1 MTTLYVISDLHLGGG
16 DGFQMC
22 TGQAALARFLEAR
35 VEEARASGD
44 VELVINGDAVDFLAE
59 APFRAL
65 TVDDGEA
72 TRKLNAILGRAE
84 NQGVFGALRAFVA
97 AGGRLTVLLG
107 NHDLELRLPGPRAA
121 LQAALGEGAVLQLD
135 GSPLRRGGLWIDHGN
150 VVDPWNCVNHRLL
163 GRLAADIA
171 GGDDSWSVLEEGEL
185 RDALKVPPGSQLV
198 VDVMNKVK
206 ARYRFVDLLKPETEA
221 VLPLLAALEPE
232 LSPHL
237 RRAAGLAR
245 GVGLRMVLR
254 SLWGAAGGGDLSEIS
269 DAGGP
274 AAAFATAAA
283 QEIGRKEA
291 AIRDAARVEAGVED
305 EISASEAARSWWQ
318 VWQARRAGEDRE
330 AQLGRLRRALSVW
343 HEAQQAA
350 YDTTREGELWL
361 KGAQAAFEQG
371 AALVVY
377 GHTHFARDV
386 AVGSGRRY
394 LNTGT
399 WADLMTV
406 PDAIF
411 GADEAAAGRAMA
423 RFADD
428 LAGNELTAWRSSAP
442 CYARVALDGQGEPA
456 EAGVYLVDPDSG
468 AAQALSTGAIR
479 GALTRNHP
487 DFTRS

>member
-1 MTTLYVISDLHLGGG
+1 
-16 DGFQMC
+16 
-22 TGQAALARFLEAR
+22 
-35 VEEARASGD
+35 
-44 VELVINGDAVDFLAE
+44 
-59 APFRAL
+59 
-65 TVDDGEA
+65 
-72 TRKLNAILGRAE
+72 
-84 NQGVFGALRAFVA
+84 
-97 AGGRLTVLLG
+97 
-107 NHDLELRLPGPRAA
+107 
-121 LQAALGEGAVLQLD
+121 
-135 GSPLRRGGLWIDHGN
+135 
-150 VVDPWNCVNHRLL
+150 
-163 GRLAADIA
+163 
-171 GGDDSWSVLEEGEL
+171 
-185 RDALKVPPGSQLV
+185 
-198 VDVMNKVK
+198 MNKVK

-221 VLPLLAALEPE
+221 VLPLLAALEPD

-237 RRAAGLAR
+237 RRAAALAR

-274 AAAFATAAA
+274 AAAFAD
-283 QEIGRKEA
+283 EIAREIARKEA
-291 AIRDAARVEAGVED
+291 AILDAARVSSGGED
-305 EISASEAARSWWQ
+305 EISASEAVRSWWQ
-318 VWQARRAGEDRE
+318 VWQARRASGDRE

-350 YDTTREGELWL
+350 YDTAREDEVWL
-361 KGAQAAFEQG
+361 KGAQAAFDQG

-386 AVGSGRRY
+386 AVCAGRRY

-428 LAGNELTAWRSSAP
+428 LASNELGAWRSSAP
-442 CYARVALDGQGEPA
+442 CYARVTLDGQGEPA